1 MTLTIPK
8 INKILKIL
16 ENIALGLFVNGIYS
30 IIVGNLNIAN
40 FIIVVGSIYILAI
53 TIIFGE

>member
-30 IIVGNLNIAN
+30 IIVGNINLAN
-40 FIIVVGSIYILAI
+40 LIIVIGSIYILAI
-53 TIIFGE
+53 TIFFGE

>member
-1 MTLTIPK
+1 MNLTIKK

-30 IIVGNLNIAN
+30 IIVGNLNLAN

>member
-30 IIVGNLNIAN
+30 IIVGNINLAN
-40 FIIVVGSIYILAI
+40 LIIVIGSIYILAI
-53 TIIFGE
+53 TIFFGD